1 MMNKIMDFMTNKF
14 APKVNKIVKNPWVSA
29 IQDSIMA
36 ALPLVFVGSLV
47 TVVSLLK
54 NIFAGLPDFS
64 MISNFSFGMFGLI
77 VSFLILYYLMEKKG
91 NSGQKLISG
100 ATGLVLFM
108 MLLFPTVSAEG
119 NATFILSRFG
129 ATGMFLAIIS
139 GLFVACVM
147 NFAAKRSFFDE
158 DTPIPDFVVGWFN
171 SLLPIT
177 FDRWLVY
184 HGTNEC

>member
-1 MMNKIMDFMTNKF
+1 
-14 APKVNKIVKNPWVSA
+14 
-29 IQDSIMA
+29 
-36 ALPLVFVGSLV
+36 
-47 TVVSLLK
+47 
-54 NIFAGLPDFS
+54 
-64 MISNFSFGMFGLI
+64 LI
-77 VSFLILYYLMEKKG
+77 VSFLIPYYLMEKKG

-177 FDRWLVY
+177 FILIVGWF
-184 HGTNEC
+184 